1 MDLDLARVPLS
12 SPRRIRRAAETPNG
26 WRESG
31 NCRDRD
37 PNLFYPLGR
46 GMAAA
51 EQAEQ
56 AKAICRACPSRE
68 PCLAFALSTHQELGV
83 WGGMAA
89 DERRRLLR
97 SRRTSVAS

>member
-1 MDLDLARVPLS
+1 M
-12 SPRRIRRAAETPNG
+12 
-26 WRESG
+26 G
-31 NCRDRD
+31 NCRDSD

-46 GMAAA
+46 GVAAA
-51 EQAEQ
+51 EQAEE
-56 AKAICRACPSRE
+56 AKALCRTCPSRE

>member
-1 MDLDLARVPLS
+1 MDVELARVRLA
-12 SPRRIRRAAETPNG
+12 SPRRTRRPVEGPNG
-26 WRESG
+26 WREMG

-46 GMAAA
+46 GAAA
-51 EQAEQ
+51 AAQAEE
-56 AKAICRACPSRE
+56 AKVLCRTCPSRE